1 MHNLNPW
8 RANKRQNYFY
18 RFWRVYKIFYEIVFF
33 YSSWKMLLS
42 ANVFWHKGYIYQVWS
57 QYHYSIKSCRLYFFV
72 KEFCLNMER
81 ATSHQLLQV
90 LVQRNQDLLE
100 DEKQLQCMLI
110 MKYAVNYTNNLFM
123 TTMTDIVITF
133 LTS

>member
-1 MHNLNPW
+1 
-8 RANKRQNYFY
+8 
-18 RFWRVYKIFYEIVFF
+18 
-33 YSSWKMLLS
+33 
-42 ANVFWHKGYIYQVWS
+42 
-57 QYHYSIKSCRLYFFV
+57 
-72 KEFCLNMER
+72 MER